1 MNTNPLITV
10 RRSAERG
17 RADHGWL
24 VARHSFSFAGYRD
37 PDHMG
42 FRALR
47 VMNED
52 RIAGGGG
59 FGEHPHNDMEI
70 ITVVIEGAL
79 EHRDSLGS
87 GSVIRPG
94 DVQVMTAGTGI
105 LHSEFNGSETETC
118 HLLQIWIL
126 PERTG
131 SEPRYDEKH
140 FAPEDSQGD
149 SQDGPEGRLSVVVSG
164 DGRDGSLRIGRDV
177 RLLRGTLREGESAS
191 HALAEG
197 RHGWV
202 QVVSGSVSVL
212 GTTLEAGDGAAL
224 SQVESIALQGVAEA
238 SDVLVFD
245 LD

>member
-1 MNTNPLITV
+1 MSTNAKITV

-17 RADHGWL
+17 RADYGWL
-24 VARHSFSFAGYRD
+24 AARYSFSFAGYHD
-37 PDHMG
+37 PEHMG

-59 FGEHPHNDMEI
+59 FGEHGHADMEI
-70 ITVVIEGAL
+70 ITVVIEGGL
-79 EHRDSLGS
+79 EHRDNLGS

-94 DVQVMTAGTGI
+94 DIQVMTAGTGI
-105 LHSEFNGSETETC
+105 QHSEFNGSKTETC
-118 HLLQIWIL
+118 HLLQIWVL
-126 PERTG
+126 PRRTG
-131 SEPRYDEKH
+131 TEPRYDEKR
-140 FAPEDSQGD
+140 FQPDD
-149 SQDGPEGRLSVVVSG
+149 LEGQLRVVVSG
-164 DGRDGSLRIGRDV
+164 DGRGGSLEIGRDV
-177 RLLRGTLREGESAS
+177 LLLRGTLSAGESAS

-202 QVVSGSVSVL
+202 QVVSGAVRVL
-212 GTTLEAGDGAAL
+212 GATLEAGDGAAL
-224 SQVESIALQGVAEA
+224 SDLNEIALLGVSGS

>member
-1 MNTNPLITV
+1 MSTNTQITV

-37 PDHMG
+37 PAHMG

-59 FGEHPHNDMEI
+59 FGEHPHNDLEI

-79 EHRDSLGS
+79 EHRDRLGS

-94 DVQVMTAGTGI
+94 DIQVMTAGTGI
-105 LHSEFNGSETETC
+105 LHSEFNGSKTETC
-118 HLLQIWIL
+118 HLLQIWVL

-140 FAPEDSQGD
+140 FEPEDLQG
-149 SQDGPEGRLSVVVSG
+149 GPEGALRVVVSG
-164 DGRDGSLRIGRDV
+164 DGRDESLQIGRDV
-177 RLLRGTLREGESAS
+177 LLLRGTLRAGESAS
-191 HALAEG
+191 HALAGG

-212 GTTLEAGDGAAL
+212 GTTLEAGDGVAL
-224 SQVESIALQGVAEA
+224 SQVDSIALQGVAEA
-238 SDVLVFD
+238 SDVLLFD

>member
-1 MNTNPLITV
+1 MNTNSQITV

-24 VARHSFSFAGYRD
+24 DARHTFSFAGYRD

-94 DVQVMTAGTGI
+94 DIQVMTAGTGI

-126 PERTG
+126 PERAG

-140 FAPEDSQGD
+140 FVAESAQGD
-149 SQDGPEGRLSVVVSG
+149 LQGGPEERLRTMVSG

-177 RLLRGTLREGESAS
+177 LLLRGTLRAGESAS
-191 HALAEG
+191 HALTEG

-224 SQVESIALQGVAEA
+224 SQADSIALLGVAEA